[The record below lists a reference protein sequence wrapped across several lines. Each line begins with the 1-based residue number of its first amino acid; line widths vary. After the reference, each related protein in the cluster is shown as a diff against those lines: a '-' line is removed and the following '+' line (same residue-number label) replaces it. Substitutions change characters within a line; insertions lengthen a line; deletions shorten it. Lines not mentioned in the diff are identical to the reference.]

1 MTLTEGLHPDVPEV
15 AYHSDPAPEPSLSAS
30 VAKVLLDRSPRHA
43 HFVHPRL
50 GNGAAKRTP
59 DRPMDIGNAVHRHIL
74 GVGRKVVVLP
84 FKDYTT
90 GDAKKARA
98 ACYASDD
105 TPILEPDNRKVIE
118 AVAAARA
125 QLAEHELAGILDDG
139 DPELTMLWR
148 DGPVW
153 CRSRVDFLPRS
164 VRDGGHVIV
173 PDVKTTGD
181 SAHPDE
187 FVSTAFGQQYDIQAA
202 FYERGL
208 RRLIPSIRSVR
219 FVLIA
224 IEQDPPYGLSV
235 VYFDGEG
242 AAQAEVEVDLA
253 IKTWGEC
260 LKSGNWPG
268 YPKTLT
274 PMSKPGWRAMASEM
288 RRLTL
293 LDRLAKWQ
301 APYQTKGE
309 AA

>member
-1 MTLTEGLHPDVPEV
+1 MILKEGLHPGVPESV
-15 AYHSDPAPEPSLSAS
+15 YHGDCAPEPSLSAS
-30 VAKVLLDRSPRHA
+30 VAKILLEKSPRHA
-43 HFVHPRL
+43 HYAHPRL
-50 GNGAAKRTP
+50 GPGLPPKST

-74 GVGRKVVVLP
+74 GAGRKVIVLP
-84 FKDYTT
+84 FKDYKS
-90 GDAKKARA
+90 GDAQKSRA
-98 ACYASDD
+98 ACYANDE
-105 TPILEPDNRKVIE
+105 TPILEADNRKVE
-118 AVAAARA
+118 EMVKAARE
-125 QLAEHELAGILDDG
+125 QLAETEIAGILDDG
-139 DPELTMLWR
+139 EPEMTMVWR

-153 CRSRVDFLPRS
+153 CRSRIDFLPRA

-173 PDVKTTGD
+173 PDVKTTGS

-187 FVSTAFGQQYDIQAA
+187 FMSTAFNQQYDIQAA
-202 FYERGL
+202 MYERGL
-208 RRLIPSIRSVR
+208 RKVIPSIRSVR

-260 LKSGNWPG
+260 LKSGVWPG
-268 YPKTLT
+268 YPRRLT
-274 PMSKPGWRAMASEM
+274 PISKPGWRAMASEM
-288 RRLTL
+288 RRLAL

-301 APYQTKGE
+301 APHGKE